1 MSVVFAGRGLFSV
14 INELCWIDTFIHVY
28 EVPVANVTRLIA
40 VTLPVVGST
49 VAVAVAPVPSPVITT
64 FGRLPTDAE
73 YPLSDEFTVTVQLPL
88 LRLFEAF
95 AVAWPIE
102 TTFVPAGTLGPSTDI
117 PTRIFTA
124 SGRLF
129 VNKIVLPA
137 AGV

>member
-1 MSVVFAGRGLFSV
+1 MVLGRELFSV

-28 EVPVANVTRLIA
+28 EVPVADVTRLIA
-40 VTLPVVGST
+40 VTLPVAGST

-64 FGRLPTDAE
+64 FGRLPAE

-88 LRLFEAF
+88 LRLAF

-137 AGV
+137 AGM

>member
-1 MSVVFAGRGLFSV
+1 MVLGRALFSV

-28 EVPVANVTRLIA
+28 EVPVADVTRLIA

-64 FGRLPTDAE
+64 FGRLPAE

-88 LRLFEAF
+88 LRLAF

-137 AGV
+137 AGM

>member
-1 MSVVFAGRGLFSV
+1 MVLGRELFSV

-28 EVPVANVTRLIA
+28 EVPVADVTRLIA

-64 FGRLPTDAE
+64 FGRLPAE

-88 LRLFEAF
+88 LRLAF

-137 AGV
+137 AGM

>member
-1 MSVVFAGRGLFSV
+1 MVLGRALFSV

-64 FGRLPTDAE
+64 FGRLPAE

-88 LRLFEAF
+88 LRLAF

-137 AGV
+137 AGM